1 MTEIIVS
8 IIITSA
14 AWLLIVL
21 LVFLIG
27 VNLGYALKINEKLLT
42 KFEKYEKDK
51 REKDKT
57 TY

>member
-27 VNLGYALKINEKLLT
+27 VNLGYALKINEKLLA